1 MFLNHHHREFLNLA
15 LKFSLCTVFH
25 NELVA
30 NFRNEIAVLHLN
42 KLFAVCLYNGL
53 LITDVALADLGKLLI
68 AILVK
73 AVSVE
78 EHMLQELTI
87 TLLTNALRDPD
98 QVFRESFVAVDLL
111 PHIIW
116 ILCLN
121 SISGKHDL
129 QVQGVVKDLTRS
141 TL

>member
-15 LKFSLCTVFH
+15 LKLSLCTVFH

-53 LITDVALADLGKLLI
+53 LITDVALADLGKLLT

-78 EHMLQELTI
+78 EHMLQELSI
-87 TLLTNALRDPD
+87 TLLTNTLRDPYE
-98 QVFRESFVAVDLL
+98 VFSESFVAVNIL
-111 PHIIW
+111 PHIIR
-116 ILCLN
+116 ILSLH
-121 SISGKHDL
+121 SISGKDDL